1 MTKRNFLTTLS
12 GPLEQ
17 STQSISWVGHNN
29 QGYNVTMF
37 DASMGLAILSVN
49 WYFILK
55 LDSILENFLLILI
68 KSTTWI
74 SKKIQ
79 KQQRICIDSI
89 WKFPSFFCFWQC
101 EIFSNLSNCAVN
113 VKTRFYIGN
122 HGLYKMNFHMNW
134 NDFFL
139 LIILLS

>member
-89 WKFPSFFCFWQC
+89 WKFPSFFCFLAMWN
-101 EIFSNLSNCAVN
+101 IFQSFKLCCKCKSYILHWLVITVC
-113 VKTRFYIGN
+113 TRWIFTWIG
-122 HGLYKMNFHMNW
+122 MI
-134 NDFFL
+134 FF
-139 LIILLS
+139 S